1 MKKLLLIDSHA
12 LIHRMFHAMAPLTTP
27 ATPEQPM
34 GEPIGAVYGLAGLTL
49 KIMTETIK
57 PDYVAACFDRPEPT
71 FRKDSFDGYKAQRAP
86 AHPDLIPQFNK
97 CREMFEK
104 FRIKIFEMPGF
115 EADDLIGT
123 LATRLKDTPDL
134 QIIVLSGDRDLLQLV
149 EDDKVVCHM
158 LQPSG
163 GDTTYYNEAKV
174 IEKYGLKPKQ
184 IIDLKGLIGDT
195 SDNFPGL
202 KGVGEK
208 TATPLLQEFGTVEG
222 IYENLVIVPEKTAK
236 KFTGQLDVALK
247 YKKLATLDCNAPLF
261 LDSVEDVRAIPLD
274 KEALKKYFTELGF
287 VSLLRRL

>member
-12 LIHRMFHAMAPLTTP
+12 LIHRMFHAMAPLTT
-27 ATPEQPM
+27 AQN
-34 GEPIGAVYGLAGLTL
+34 EPIGAVYGLAGLVL

-71 FRKDSFDGYKAQRAP
+71 FRKDSFDGYKAQRPP
-86 AHPDLIPQFNK
+86 AHPELIPQFNK

-104 FRIKIFEMPGF
+104 FKIKIYELPGF

-123 LATRLKDTPDL
+123 LATRLKDTPEL

-174 IEKYGLKPKQ
+174 MEKYGLKPKQ

-208 TATPLLQEFGTVEG
+208 TATPLLQEFGTIEG
-222 IYENLVIVPEKTAK
+222 VYDNLVIVPEKTAK
-236 KFTGQLDVALK
+236 KFEGQLETALK
-247 YKKLATLDCNAPLF
+247 YKKLATLECNAPLF
-261 LDSVEDVRAIPLD
+261 LDSIEDVRAIPLD
-274 KEALKKYFTELGF
+274 
-287 VSLLRRL
+287 

>member
-1 MKKLLLIDSHA
+1 
-12 LIHRMFHAMAPLTTP
+12 MAPLTTP
-27 ATPEQPM
+27 ATPDQPM
-34 GEPIGAVYGLAGLTL
+34 GEPIGAVYGLSGLIL
-49 KIMTETIK
+49 KILTETIK

-71 FRKDSFDGYKAQRAP
+71 FRKESFNNYKIQRAP

-97 CREMFEK
+97 CRELFEK
-104 FRIKIFEMPGF
+104 FKIKIFELPGF

-123 LATRLKDTPDL
+123 LATRLKSTPDL
-134 QIIVLSGDRDLLQLV
+134 QIVILSGDRDLLQLV
-149 EDDKVVCHM
+149 DDDKVVCHM

-174 IEKYGLKPKQ
+174 LEKYGLKPQQ

-222 IYENLVIVPEKTAK
+222 IYENLVIVPQKTAK
-236 KFTGQLDVALK
+236 KFEGQLETALK
-247 YKKLATLDCNAPLF
+247 YKKLATLECNAPLF
-261 LDSVEDVRAIPLD
+261 LDSIEDVRAIPLD
-274 KEALKKYFTELGF
+274 KVALTAYFNELGF